1 MRSYFKPTG
10 TAVIAAA
17 AFLAVVTATSTA
29 NAAIS
34 QRAANQAHQE
44 VAQGLRGECLQDPQV
59 DTRRE
64 RRSCFNSV
72 QHTLRDMQ
80 RQAEQAERACR
91 RGGGGRFNCEQ
102 AERQYWIDQAANNGD
117 TSGGDTGG
125 GDTLPPDQIPQ

>member
-17 AFLAVVTATSTA
+17 AFFAVVTATSTA

-34 QRAANQAHQE
+34 QRAVNQARHE
-44 VAQGLRGECLQDPQV
+44 VVQDLRDECRQNPQV

-64 RRSCFNSV
+64 RRSCARSV
-72 QHTLRDMQ
+72 ENTLRDLQ

-91 RGGGGRFNCEQ
+91 RAGGGRFNCEQ
-102 AERQYWIDQAANNGD
+102 AERQFWLDQAANNGD